1 MRRRIATRRKAALA
15 SLALAAVAGTIAYAS
30 HRQDD
35 ISTHRRLSLL
45 DEDETLPGLFPFRW
59 PQDYLGFGCATL
71 GLLLAA
77 GGGIGGGGI
86 LV

>member
-1 MRRRIATRRKAALA
+1 MSRRRIATQRPVLA
-15 SLALAAVAGTIAYAS
+15 SLALLAVAGTISYTS
-30 HRQDD
+30 HRQDAFNM
-35 ISTHRRLSLL
+35 HRRLSLL
-45 DEDETLPGLFPFRW
+45 DEDEALPGLFPFRW